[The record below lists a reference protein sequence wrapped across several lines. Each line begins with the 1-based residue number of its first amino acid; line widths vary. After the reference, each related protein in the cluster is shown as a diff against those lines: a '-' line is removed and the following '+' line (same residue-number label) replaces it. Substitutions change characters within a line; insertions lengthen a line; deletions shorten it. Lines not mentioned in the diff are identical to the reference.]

1 MKGNFVQGILTEQ
14 MNCLTPPSLLWYGYT
29 YFDIKCTSNIF
40 ILTKL
45 FLCGKGN
52 QFYTLTIKFS
62 PRCLLYGSL
71 YNKIIL
77 PR

>member
-1 MKGNFVQGILTEQ
+1 
-14 MNCLTPPSLLWYGYT
+14 MNCLTPPSLLCYGYT
-29 YFDIKCTSNIF
+29 YFDIKYTSNIF

-52 QFYTLTIKFS
+52 EFNTFIIKFS
-62 PRCLLYGSL
+62 LRCLPYGSL

-77 PR
+77 PRQIMHQ